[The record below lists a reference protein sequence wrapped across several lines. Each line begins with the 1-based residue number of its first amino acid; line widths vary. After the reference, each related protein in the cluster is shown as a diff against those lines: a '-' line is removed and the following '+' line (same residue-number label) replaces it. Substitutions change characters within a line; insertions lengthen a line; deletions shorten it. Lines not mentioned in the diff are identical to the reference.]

1 VIRGRFAGFL
11 HAGVGRFAS
20 PSRDGDV
27 GRSARLLRQW
37 GDTFA
42 LQSEATGGASRR
54 FDQASKTDAKSQYLG
69 VAESRRE
76 PALQSPADAA

>member
-1 VIRGRFAGFL
+1 MLVDPL
-11 HAGVGRFAS
+11 HRRETAMS
-20 PSRDGDV
+20 EDQQ
-27 GRSARLLRQW
+27 RLLRQW

-54 FDQASKTDAKSQYLG
+54 SDQASKTSAKSQYLG

-76 PALQSPADAA
+76 PALQSPADAV